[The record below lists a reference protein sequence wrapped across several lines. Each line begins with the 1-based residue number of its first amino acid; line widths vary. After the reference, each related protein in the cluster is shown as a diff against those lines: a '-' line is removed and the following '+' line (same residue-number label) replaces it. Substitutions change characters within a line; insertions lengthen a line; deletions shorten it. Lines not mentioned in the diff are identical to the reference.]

1 MPGKN
6 RGSDGYD
13 DYSGYGEDR
22 NGYTEYDNAGYGD
35 GYVGAQDDYGYND
48 GYGNG
53 QNSYNGYDDD
63 YGQAQDGYGSAQDGY
78 GDAQYGYDNGYGST
92 QDGYY
97 SDGYAQ
103 GQGGYGNQQGYS
115 DQQGYA
121 VYGEYSDDPYYG
133 GSAAPVEKKSKKSR
147 KNKAAATPVNA
158 SGHGRGHGRGGEPG
172 RGGEQKTA
180 ASRKKGKVGI
190 LIAELIVLA
199 VVIVAF
205 VGVGIITRMQKTDG
219 TKVEEVVKE
228 SISQEV
234 VEAKEAGEMKGYR
247 NIAFFGVD
255 STKGEIRKNTRSDS
269 IMVASINQ
277 DTGDVK
283 IVSIYRDTYVNLGND
298 SYGKCNAAYAAGG
311 PEQAIMM
318 LNTNLDLD
326 ITDFVTVGFLGLT
339 EAIDALGG
347 IDIDVDEVE
356 MHHLN
361 SYQSTMA
368 KEIGKEYIEV
378 TQPGFIH
385 LNGLQATAYC
395 RIRYTAGDDFKR
407 AARQREV
414 LRAVIEK
421 AKKADPAKLTQTA
434 NDVFE
439 DIYTSLSLSE
449 ILKVVSNITSYNMV
463 AENPDDKF
471 GSGFP
476 ESSMRDTGYV
486 GAESVVMPVDLA
498 NNVRWLHWYLFG
510 DESYEPSSRV
520 SECSATIVNKTGKS
534 GSGTWTPG
542 SSTGAASDEQEEET
556 TEE

>member
-6 RGSDGYD
+6 RRDRDGYG
-13 DYSGYGEDR
+13 DYGDYDSYGEDR
-22 NGYTEYDNAGYGD
+22 NGYSEYGVEGYDDGYGYQQD
-35 GYVGAQDDYGYND
+35 YAGGYDD
-48 GYGNG
+48 GYGN
-53 QNSYNGYDDD
+53 
-63 YGQAQDGYGSAQDGY
+63 AQDGYGSGYDDGY
-78 GDAQYGYDNGYGST
+78 GNAGGYDDSYSYQPDYVDDYGAYNDSG
-92 QDGYY
+92 DYY
-97 SDGYAQ
+97 SNGR
-103 GQGGYGNQQGYS
+103 GGTQTG
-115 DQQGYA
+115 
-121 VYGEYSDDPYYG
+121 
-133 GSAAPVEKKSKKSR
+133 KKSR
-147 KNKAAATPVNA
+147 KSRKSKAETAVKPVRET
-158 SGHGRGHGRGGEPG
+158 GRGREPKPAG
-172 RGGEQKTA
+172 N
-180 ASRKKGKVGI
+180 RKKGKVAI
-190 LIAELIVLA
+190 LIAELVVLA
-199 VVIVAF
+199 VVIIAF

-234 VEAKEAGEMKGYR
+234 VQAKEAGEMQGYR

-283 IVSIYRDTYVNLGND
+283 IISIYRDTYVNLGND

-378 TQPGFIH
+378 TKPGFIH

-414 LRAVIEK
+414 LRAVIDK

-439 DIYTSLSLSE
+439 DIYTSLSLNE
-449 ILKVVSNITSYNMV
+449 ILEVVSNITSYNMV
-463 AENPDDKF
+463 AENPDDQF

-510 DESYEPSSRV
+510 DSGYQPSSRV
-520 SECSATIVNKTGKS
+520 GECSAAIVNKTGKS
-534 GSGTWTPG
+534 ASGTWTPG
-542 SSTGAASDEQEEET
+542 ASSGSSGGES
-556 TEE
+556 TEEGGADEGGSEAQQ